1 MAFDC
6 YDYYGMPNIVKSS
19 AKPNKIGINTILNK
33 LQVTKTNI
41 RVYTEKILCAT
52 SKITVPISV
61 ADRSANRAVVR
72 TASSSIN
79 SNIKNTTTANNNVMV
94 RSAIQTSTQIT
105 YNKIYV
111 LVRK

>member
-1 MAFDC
+1 
-6 YDYYGMPNIVKSS
+6 MPNIVKSS
-19 AKPNKIGINTILNK
+19 AKPIKIGINTILNK

-61 ADRSANRAVVR
+61 ADRSASRAVAR

-79 SNIKNTTTANNNVMV
+79 NNIKNTTTANNNVMV

>member
-1 MAFDC
+1 
-6 YDYYGMPNIVKSS
+6 MPNIVKSS

-61 ADRSANRAVVR
+61 ADRSASTSRTVGR
-72 TASSSIN
+72 TASIN
-79 SNIKNTTTANNNVMV
+79 SNIKNTTTANNNVIV
-94 RSAIQTSTQIT
+94 RSPIQTSTQIT

>member
-61 ADRSANRAVVR
+61 ADRSASRTVGR
-72 TASSSIN
+72 TASIN